1 MRRRH
6 IFDEIS
12 KLFCH
17 YIVRSNL
24 FGQIR
29 ISLMP
34 TKKNVRSFGLPLKT
48 KKKCLNFVGLKM
60 ATFRLNFLKEVNCG
74 IPEINIWLEKKE
86 EIRGGVLKNH
96 SCMWLLIFVHL
107 VYLTL

>member
-1 MRRRH
+1 MSLCRMCEVKTSLILH
-6 IFDEIS
+6 IF
-12 KLFCH
+12 L
-17 YIVRSNL
+17 L
-24 FGQIR
+24 LR
-29 ISLMP
+29 IPKILGP
-34 TKKNVRSFGLPLKT
+34 QLECDLGNYKYLLVI
-48 KKKCLNFVGLKM
+48 NFQMK
-60 ATFRLNFLKEVNCG
+60 FLKEVNCG